1 MHKRCHFEVVFW
13 LELFSGLGI
22 NRICSLGN
30 DIQVQSF
37 AHITRNAAFKI
48 FENLLDKHSQHVKLI
63 TNDFITVF
71 IQSITNE
78 KDPRNLM
85 SVYTVIQKIVKLLDI
100 SQHVED
106 LFAATFCYFPI
117 TFRPPPDNPYGI
129 TAKDLKL
136 NLRQCMASTPL
147 FSEFALPLLLQKMST
162 TSGSAKKDSLETIT
176 ACASVYPPKEMLA
189 VGTKLFDAIKIEIIN
204 GSPDPGLRDP
214 SLDAI
219 NAVTKAITSNS
230 IKEIEVTKVLKPLV
244 DDCVNLLDELE
255 EDTVKPAS
263 LILRSI
269 ASASRKSYVLYLC
282 VYSTHQ
288 FDSICIHI
296 D

>member
-1 MHKRCHFEVVFW
+1 MTR
-13 LELFSGLGI
+13 LYSI
-22 NRICSLGN
+22 GN

-48 FENLLDKHSQHVKLI
+48 FENLLDNHCEHVKPI

-129 TAKDLKL
+129 TAKDLKS
-136 NLRQCMASTPL
+136 NLRKCMASTPS

-162 TSGSAKKDSLETIT
+162 TSGSAKVIYIYIYIT
-176 ACASVYPPKEMLA
+176 TNKTFKCY
-189 VGTKLFDAIKIEIIN
+189 
-204 GSPDPGLRDP
+204 
-214 SLDAI
+214 
-219 NAVTKAITSNS
+219 
-230 IKEIEVTKVLKPLV
+230 
-244 DDCVNLLDELE
+244 
-255 EDTVKPAS
+255 
-263 LILRSI
+263 
-269 ASASRKSYVLYLC
+269 
-282 VYSTHQ
+282 
-288 FDSICIHI
+288 
-296 D
+296 